1 MTRCT
6 QGPNPPGDGF
16 GVYCA
21 RARFSRGSWRTA
33 GDVICYWYCWCIVYY
48 VCPVSRAFLFLFPLV
63 LLFLASRFPFPVS
76 RFSFPASCLHVRV
89 RCLPLDSRVNT
100 SYRIEMPCMS
110 ASPFG
115 MQCDTPNRVESGE
128 SAWCF
133 SCLHSFSYIR
143 S

>member
-16 GVYCA
+16 VIYCA

-33 GDVICYWYCWCIVYY
+33 GDVIGIIGAVGIIGIGIIGIIVEG
-48 VCPVSRAFLFLFPLV
+48 
-63 LLFLASRFPFPVS
+63 FPVS
-76 RFSFPASCLHVRV
+76 ISSSAPVPASASASVSCFLPTYVHAVLY
-89 RCLPLDSRVNT
+89 LPLDSRVNT

-115 MQCDTPNRVESGE
+115 MRCDTPNRVESGE
-128 SAWCF
+128 SAWC
-133 SCLHSFSYIR
+133 LSFLASV
-143 S
+143 